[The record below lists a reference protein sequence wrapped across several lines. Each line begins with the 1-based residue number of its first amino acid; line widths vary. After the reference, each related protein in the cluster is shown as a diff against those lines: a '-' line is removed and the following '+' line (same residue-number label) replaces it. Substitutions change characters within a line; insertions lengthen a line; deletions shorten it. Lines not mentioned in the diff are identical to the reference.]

1 MESLHLKNIE
11 SIHYTD
17 DASTFSYGL
26 NQDWYTRIW
35 KRQAGCGPTVA
46 STIHC
51 YLTANRFV
59 KQNEDCS
66 NHKNRIEL
74 MNLMWSYITP
84 TLSGVSNTRLFQQ
97 KFQQFTQEKQINSVF
112 DSINIVKQKDRRLK
126 LEKVINF
133 ISQAIAAD
141 CPIAFLNLDHGNQSE
156 IDSWH
161 WTIIVSITPNN
172 SHSYDVDV
180 LDNGTLKKLSLSSWY
195 QTTRLGGGFVSVD
208 YIAENI

>member
-1 MESLHLKNIE
+1 MESLQLKNIE

-17 DASTFSYGL
+17 DASTLSYGL
-26 NQDWYTRIW
+26 NQDWYSTIW

-51 YLTANRFV
+51 YLTANRLI
-59 KQNEDCS
+59 KQDDDCS
-66 NHKNRIEL
+66 NHKKRLKL

-84 TLSGVSNTRLFQQ
+84 TFSGVSSTFLFEK
-97 KFQQFTQEKQINSVF
+97 KFQQFTQEKHIPSVF
-112 DSINIVKQKDRRLK
+112 DSIIIVKQKNQRES

-133 ISQAIAAD
+133 ISQAITAD
-141 CPIAFLNLDHGNQSE
+141 CPIAFLNLDHGNQTE

-161 WTIIVSITPNN
+161 WTIIVGIKQNN
-172 SHSYDVDV
+172 LQSYEVDV
-180 LDNGTLKKLSLSSWY
+180 IDNGTLKRLNLSSWY

-208 YIAENI
+208 YIADKI